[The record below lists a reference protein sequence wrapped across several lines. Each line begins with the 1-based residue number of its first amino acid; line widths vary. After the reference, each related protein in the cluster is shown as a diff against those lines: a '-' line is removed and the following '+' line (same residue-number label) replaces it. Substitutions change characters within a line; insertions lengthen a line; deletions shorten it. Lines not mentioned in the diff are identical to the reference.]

1 MLIESL
7 SGIRGI
13 FGDSLTEEVA
23 GKYAYCYLSFLK
35 KKYKNPI
42 IVIGTDT
49 RLSNEILKNAVTEV
63 LNVEIIDA
71 GIASTPAVE
80 FGVRHFKANG
90 GIIITAS
97 HNEPYWN
104 GFKFLNKDGSILKEK
119 DMEGIINEYQKIKDA
134 PLKKTMKILDFQAS
148 NKLDIPIK
156 IKNKK
161 IINKH
166 KELIEAYS
174 DFVLDYIKK
183 DIPEIKNSG
192 IKVVIDPNGGTGII
206 AKEILERA
214 GVKVVGVN
222 MQYSIFNRKVE
233 PTQESLLY
241 LGGAI
246 KKNEADFGAGFDC
259 DADRVQIV
267 LPDSK
272 VVSGHY
278 IFALICNEFLKKQR
292 KKIIVA
298 NNASSGIIHEVVK
311 KNNAKLIEVEVG
323 EANVVEAMDK
333 NKAVIGGESTS
344 GGIILPPSKCR
355 DGIITLL
362 LVIRILAEK
371 KVKIKRILEDYPV
384 YHTFT
389 ENIKSEEGRQDEMRN
404 SIEGYYLSK
413 KYTVLKAKEGGSIK
427 VIIDKKSFVWFR
439 ISKTE
444 SNILRI
450 IADSP
455 SRPKTEKLLKEAIKI
470 FNKAK

>member
-7 SGIRGI
+7 SGIRGV

-23 GKYAYCYLSFLK
+23 KKYSYCYLSFLK
-35 KKYKNPI
+35 KKYANPV

-49 RLSNEILKNAVTEV
+49 RMSNEILKNSVTEV
-63 LNVEIIDA
+63 LDVEIIDA

-104 GFKFLNKDGSILKEK
+104 GFKFLAEDGSILREE
-119 DMEGIINEYQKIKDA
+119 DMEEIISEYQKIKDA
-134 PLKKTMKILDFQAS
+134 PLKKL
-148 NKLDIPIK
+148 PIK

-161 IINKH
+161 IIDKH
-166 KELIEAYS
+166 KESIEAYS
-174 DFVLDYIKK
+174 DFVLDYIKE
-183 DIPEIKNSG
+183 DIPKIKNSG

-214 GVKVVGVN
+214 GVKVAGVN

-241 LGGAI
+241 LGDAI

-298 NNASSGIIHEVVK
+298 NNAASGIINEVAK

-362 LVIRILAEK
+362 LIIRILAEK
-371 KVKIKRILEDYPV
+371 KVKIERILKDYPL

-389 ENIKSEEGRQDEMRN
+389 ENIEFEEGRQDEIRN
-404 SIEGYYLSK
+404 SIEEHYLSK
-413 KYTVLKAKEGGSIK
+413 NYNILKAKEGGSIK
-427 VIIDKKSFVWFR
+427 VIVDKKSFVWFR

-444 SNILRI
+444 SNVLRI

-470 FNKAK
+470 FNKGK

>member
-23 GKYAYCYLSFLK
+23 EKYAYCYLSFLK
-35 KKYKNPI
+35 KKYSTPV

-49 RLSNEILKNAVTEV
+49 RLSNEILKSAVTEV

-80 FGVRHFKANG
+80 FGVRHFKTHG

-104 GFKFLNKDGSILKEK
+104 GFKFLAEDGSILKEK
-119 DMEGIINEYQKIKDA
+119 DMEGIINEYQKIKDM
-134 PLKKTMKILDFQAS
+134 PLKKL
-148 NKLDIPIK
+148 PIR

-161 IINKH
+161 IVDKH

-174 DFVLDYIKK
+174 DFVFDYIKE
-183 DIPEIKNSG
+183 DIPKIKNSG

-241 LGGAI
+241 LGDTI
-246 KKNEADFGAGFDC
+246 KKDEADFGAGFDC

-267 LPDSK
+267 LPDSR

-278 IFALICNEFLKKQR
+278 IFALVCNEFLKKEK

-298 NNASSGIIHEVVK
+298 NNAASGIINEVAK

-362 LVIRILAEK
+362 LIIRILAEK
-371 KVKIKRILEDYPV
+371 KVKIKRILKDYPV

-389 ENIKSEEGRQDEMRN
+389 ENIKFEEGRQDEIRN
-404 SIEGYYLSK
+404 SIKEYYLSK
-413 KYTVLKAKEGGSIK
+413 KYNVLKAKEGGSIK
-427 VIIDKKSFVWFR
+427 VIVDKKSFIWFR

-444 SNILRI
+444 SNVLRI

-455 SRPKTEKLLKEAIKI
+455 SRLKTEKLLKEAIKI